1 MNKIIV
7 QAICNLV
14 VAPKLSKANNKS
26 CHSKVSYFVTKTMH
40 GNVDFRSRDY
50 RCVNGGL
57 VFYLSKVGD
66 TDKDND
72 DEVNDFVGRVVRMA

>member
-1 MNKIIV
+1 M
-7 QAICNLV
+7 
-14 VAPKLSKANNKS
+14 
-26 CHSKVSYFVTKTMH
+26 
-40 GNVDFRSRDY
+40 
-50 RCVNGGL
+50 GGL